1 MEVQK
6 NIETIHDMPLA
17 KSQVTK
23 TMLEL
28 KILVAYLEYET
39 FFINKITVI
48 VISLNLIYNFI

>member
-28 KILVAYLEYET
+28 KMLVA
-39 FFINKITVI
+39 
-48 VISLNLIYNFI
+48 